1 MSKLVGDFL
10 DTRGRNRNGWEL
22 MRRDNDV
29 DGGPGVREG
38 LEDFT
43 FTALE
48 RRLLGPGELAAR
60 LEVHSTNSF
69 LQFEKISLPEV
80 RRRQVGAVVRCT
92 ALQSALHGAAGV

>member
-48 RRLLGPGELAAR
+48 RRELEPGELAAR
-60 LEVHSTNSF
+60 LEVHSKNAF

-80 RRRQVGAVVRCT
+80 RRRQVSIYCRYYCVLLGFT
-92 ALQSALHGAAGV
+92 ELH